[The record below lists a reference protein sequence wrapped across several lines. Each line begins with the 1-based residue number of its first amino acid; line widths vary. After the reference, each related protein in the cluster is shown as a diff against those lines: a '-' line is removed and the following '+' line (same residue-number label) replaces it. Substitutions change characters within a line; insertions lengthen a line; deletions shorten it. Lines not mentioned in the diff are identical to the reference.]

1 MRLEACQTL
10 PDNIIGKVWQRKVG
24 VMSHRNE
31 ALYHALKTY
40 LPVAINFL
48 VNRQEVS
55 EIRIAQ
61 GMDGFQWAR
70 ILARPD
76 LAKLPEYRR
85 CLEELRNDS
94 VIARHLGAYVGTH
107 LGGSSLPD
115 AENYMDY
122 LLDLGMQGDRYVFDG
137 EYFEAAY
144 NSLEEEFYS
153 DEICFEAVAY
163 LQGLMIDK
171 SARLSDNLELS
182 LLTEN
187 EINNS
192 PSTKTRKMSGDPK
205 VDQLCA
211 VRTWYSLEK
220 IVGEHSNLLEEA
232 DRARKVQ
239 LQANERIDEVINA
252 LRLAKIENVYY
263 HVIFHRASDLLP
275 IAPFSF
281 QSRFYGNPSLWF
293 QQGGEWIEGFREF
306 WLNLQHPEVKRRKF
320 LGVAISRFSYGHE
333 RHRLEDR
340 VLDLFIAAEALFIS
354 EDGNTGEITHRL
366 SERAALF
373 IGGSDTALCKHIF
386 QFMKTAYG
394 LRSTIAHGKIPK
406 AKKLPNKPDG
416 SKMTFEEFVWT
427 MHEYMRI
434 AIHKAINLAIQPNSQ
449 ESLVDWEDLLFSR
462 KERA

>member
-1 MRLEACQTL
+1 M
-10 PDNIIGKVWQRKVG
+10 PHK
-24 VMSHRNE
+24 NE
-31 ALYHALKTY
+31 ALYHAVKTY
-40 LPVAINFL
+40 IPVAIDFWI
-48 VNRQEVS
+48 NRREVS

-70 ILARPD
+70 ILARSD
-76 LAKLPEYRR
+76 LAELPEYQK
-85 CLEELRNDS
+85 CLEELRSDS
-94 VIARHLGAYVGTH
+94 VIARHLGAYVGTP

-122 LLDLGMQGDRYVFDG
+122 LLDLGMQGDRYVFDE

-144 NSLEEEFYS
+144 NSLEEVFYS
-153 DEICFEAVAY
+153 DEIWFEAVAY

-171 SARLSDNLELS
+171 SARLSDDLELS

-205 VDQLCA
+205 VNQLCA

-220 IVGEHSNLLEEA
+220 IVGEHSPSLEEA
-232 DRARKVQ
+232 DQARKIQ
-239 LQANERIDEVINA
+239 LLANERIDEVINA

-281 QSRFYGNPSLWF
+281 QSRFLGEPSLWF
-293 QQGGEWIEGFREF
+293 QQGGEWVDWFREF
-306 WLNLQHPEVKRRKF
+306 WLDLQHAEVRRRKF

-406 AKKLPNKPDG
+406 AKKLPNKPDR
-416 SKMTFEEFVWT
+416 SKMNLEEFVWT
-427 MHEYMRI
+427 IHEYMRI
-434 AIHKAINLAIQPNSQ
+434 AIHKAIKLAIQPSSP

-462 KERA
+462 KEENA